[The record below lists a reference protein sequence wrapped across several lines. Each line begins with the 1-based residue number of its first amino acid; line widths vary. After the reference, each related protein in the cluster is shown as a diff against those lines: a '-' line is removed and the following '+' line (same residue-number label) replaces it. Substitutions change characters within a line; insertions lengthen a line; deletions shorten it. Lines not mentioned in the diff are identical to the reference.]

1 MKKNNI
7 LFSITIAVCIIIIS
21 CSKEKESEPIT
32 PVITD
37 PSLVPFSAAN
47 TLLLDSIIRN
57 VLIGNSIPGIVVGV
71 RSSTLGTYKK
81 AFGVAN
87 YVTQAPMNVNAIFD
101 IGSVH
106 KNFKW
111 VLLHILEKEGVLN
124 LDDLVNTYVS
134 EPVLPGVTLRH
145 LIQHS
150 SGLCDIADIP
160 EFNTNV
166 FNNTTVE
173 NSYATMMNYLNNASG
188 ANSYGSFTNG
198 RLANFT
204 VGVNSSYSSFGPLI
218 VAEVVKNITGKN
230 IRQLIREKIIVPLDL
245 KATSHMAYEP
255 DPALLTPGHADF
267 VTLSPFT
274 PTAASTMGLS
284 SANGGAIHTDI
295 SDLLTFTHNE
305 FTNPNFLSAQTIEDL
320 TSQYLQ
326 GFGMKAGLGV
336 IQFSQWEP
344 SNFWGHA
351 GFGIR
356 CHSTTQFHNKVH
368 DLTIVVFTNIYT
380 PRDYYQTNYAISEAI
395 LNALY

>member
-1 MKKNNI
+1 MKKNHI
-7 LFSITIAVCIIIIS
+7 LFSITIAICTILIS
-21 CSKEKESEPIT
+21 CSKEKESEVAT
-32 PVITD
+32 PFITD
-37 PSLVPFSAAN
+37 PSLAPFSAAN
-47 TLLLDSIIRN
+47 TLLLDSIISD
-57 VLIGNSIPGIVVGV
+57 VLNGNSIPGIVVGV

-81 AFGVAN
+81 AFGVSN
-87 YVTQAPMNVNAIFD
+87 FVTQAPMNVNAIFD

-124 LDDLVNTYVS
+124 LNDLVNTYVS
-134 EPVLPGVTLRH
+134 EPVLPEVTLKH
-145 LIQHS
+145 LMQHS
-150 SGLCDIADIP
+150 SGLCDIADIS
-160 EFNTNV
+160 EFNNTV
-166 FNNTTVE
+166 FNNPTVE
-173 NSYATMMNYLNNASG
+173 NSYDSMMVYLNNASG
-188 ANSYGSFTNG
+188 ANSYGSYTNG
-198 RLANFT
+198 RLTNFT

-230 IRQLIREKIIVPLDL
+230 IRQLIKEKIITPLGL
-245 KATSHMAYEP
+245 NATTHMSYEP
-255 DPALLTPGHADF
+255 DPALLAPGHADS

-284 SANGGAIHTDI
+284 SANGGAMQTDI
-295 SDLLTFTHNE
+295 SDLLSFTHNE
-305 FTNPNFLSAQTIEDL
+305 FTNPNFLSAQTIEDM

-336 IQFSQWEP
+336 IQFNQWEP

-356 CHSTTQFHNKVH
+356 CHSTTQFHNKEH

-380 PRDYYQTNYAISEAI
+380 PRDNYQTNYAISQAI